1 MIHWINA
8 NRTLYIYWDILR
20 IHQCG
25 IYNNFILN
33 ETWRKNLPQEKK
45 RHINF
50 WNNSTLYLKKTYF
63 VYAIRPKSPGILFFF
78 SSSFSYEHTDAR
90 TYHRDSLSILH
101 QQFFVDAAHLRTKK
115 RKRKKINK
123 FGILTKQSLKFTT
136 GDARFIFIIMQI
148 GQQTMAIRWKN
159 DASLFISKYIFKF
172 NENDINGKKREY
184 FCCPKK
190 KITFLLLLLFV
201 GKYPK
206 RHNGPNLIVIFLF
219 FFFRYKISF
228 TWYLYISNC

>member
-172 NENDINGKKREY
+172 NENDIKGKKREY

-190 KITFLLLLLFV
+190 KNNILVVVAVCWKISKTAQWPKFDRHFLVLFLSIQ
-201 GKYPK
+201 
-206 RHNGPNLIVIFLF
+206 NLIHVVSVHF
-219 FFFRYKISF
+219 
-228 TWYLYISNC
+228 

>member
-1 MIHWINA
+1 MKHGEK
-8 NRTLYIYWDILR
+8 IYP
-20 IHQCG
+20 
-25 IYNNFILN
+25 
-33 ETWRKNLPQEKK
+33 KKK
-45 RHINF
+45 RGT
-50 WNNSTLYLKKTYF
+50 STFETIQLCIWKRLILYMPFAQNHLESYF
-63 VYAIRPKSPGILFFF
+63 FS

-159 DASLFISKYIFKF
+159 DASLFISKYIF
-172 NENDINGKKREY
+172 
-184 FCCPKK
+184 
-190 KITFLLLLLFV
+190 
-201 GKYPK
+201 
-206 RHNGPNLIVIFLF
+206 
-219 FFFRYKISF
+219 
-228 TWYLYISNC
+228 

>member
-172 NENDINGKKREY
+172 NENDIKGKKREY

-190 KITFLLLLLFV
+190 KNYILVVVAVCWKISKTAQWPKFDRHFLVLFLSIQ
-201 GKYPK
+201 
-206 RHNGPNLIVIFLF
+206 NLIHVVSVHF
-219 FFFRYKISF
+219 
-228 TWYLYISNC
+228 